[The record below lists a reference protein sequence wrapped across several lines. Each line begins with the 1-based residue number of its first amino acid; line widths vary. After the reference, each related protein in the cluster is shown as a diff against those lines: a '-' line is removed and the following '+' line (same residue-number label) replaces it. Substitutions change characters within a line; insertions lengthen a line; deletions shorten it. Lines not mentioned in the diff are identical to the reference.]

1 MDDGLEGMYD
11 GLEGMYDEL
20 VGMYGEVLF
29 SSILYVNT
37 NKPILLFQ
45 C

>member
-1 MDDGLEGMYD
+1 MVMNDD

-29 SSILYVNT
+29 LSILYVDT
-37 NKPILLFQ
+37 NKPFNLLFQ